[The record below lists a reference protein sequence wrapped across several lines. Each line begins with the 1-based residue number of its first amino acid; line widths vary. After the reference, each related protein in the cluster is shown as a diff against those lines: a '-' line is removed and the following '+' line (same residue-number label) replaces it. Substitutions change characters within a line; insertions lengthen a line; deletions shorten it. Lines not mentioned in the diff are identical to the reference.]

1 MGQSPI
7 SNVDAANYRQAFTF
21 SKIAQYDHG
30 DALWYFVKGHVESM
44 TFIDILI
51 EEVSDVHSP
60 DVTEEAL
67 NSESLL
73 VLYDSKKVQL
83 EKFDYHFYP
92 LELISF
98 KLDRLTSLNH
108 VFATGAAGLSL
119 MVLIL

>member
-1 MGQSPI
+1 
-7 SNVDAANYRQAFTF
+7 
-21 SKIAQYDHG
+21 
-30 DALWYFVKGHVESM
+30 M

-60 DVTEEAL
+60 DVTEESL
-67 NSESLL
+67 NPQGFL
-73 VLYDSKKVQL
+73 VLNDSKEVL
-83 EKFDYHFYP
+83 FEKFDYHFYP